1 MVLPP
6 NQSLLPAPEKKLNR
20 VKPIVEAL
28 DKVYE
33 ELSPTS
39 PPVVLKEKRVILEFF
54 FQNQKTRELT
64 VERDIFYQKLS

>member
-39 PPVVLKEKRVILEFF
+39 PPVVLKEKRVMLEFF
-54 FQNQKTRELT
+54 QN
-64 VERDIFYQKLS
+64 